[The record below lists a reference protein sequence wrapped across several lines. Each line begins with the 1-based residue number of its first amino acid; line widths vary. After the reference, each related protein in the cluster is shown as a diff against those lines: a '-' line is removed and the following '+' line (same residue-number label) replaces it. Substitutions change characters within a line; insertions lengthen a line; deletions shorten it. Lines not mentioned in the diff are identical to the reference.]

1 MITING
7 REYRNLEEQVLENQR
22 KIAEHYAIDRVLA
35 DFGIFVVGN
44 LPSAQD
50 LVGKVGEAYGEAYG
64 IGTAPP
70 YTFYVWTRAN
80 PDIGEDEPY
89 WFNIGQLAIEGPAG
103 PVGPEGPAGST
114 GQRGAT
120 IWTFSAATGNAPNAS
135 AFPTLLVGD
144 YALNLQN
151 GEYWKYLGAARW
163 ELLGLL
169 RGTQGIQ
176 GPEGPQ
182 GPAGP
187 RGPQGIQGPQGDP
200 GKFVHIAGVIP
211 SASQL
216 IDPATLRDLSK
227 AYLVGSAAPYDLY
240 IQVGDTPDTASWV
253 NTGHLNNG
261 TVVSV
266 NGVAQETW
274 NADTKLDKQT
284 TTPGKQ
290 FLYGFNGPAQT
301 TFPVDVS
308 WGANYIPVRDP
319 VGNVFAPPLSQ
330 QEQGSGRVYISGQYA
345 EKLIDDKLATF
356 ELPTVGAPLYEHN
369 IRMSNSLPP
378 LGYFYTSIY
387 TDSPEPMTAAQV
399 IKYLYDNRTR
409 EVSSYVTRE
418 LTGSYTAHIEDW
430 QYDTI
435 DEIVPCITV
444 ELTETTLLIARDL
457 DYQTGNPHGVILKAS
472 DEGEA
477 DPTQIEDNV
486 NLIAQVDE
494 SSGGS
499 TTAIID
505 VDSLPTENIN
515 ANAFYRVKTSAYT
528 LYNGV
533 KGEQGGVPT
542 RVIVVDTL
550 PEIGEPYVNADF
562 SEQTMYLQTSDLT
575 IHAYIDETTSDA
587 MGVPVGWLD
596 MSDTGRP
603 YAVVSSEAEATETD
617 TLYIVYNAGG
627 LFAYNGTEW
636 AEYVTKADLANA
648 GGSGGGKLYKHT
660 YQLNLPNISS
670 GKNGTMLISI
680 YRSSS
685 AAANIDDIFNWTPE
699 SGGVYSG
706 SVLVLDGNTTEGAAL
721 IMLAKANTETDLISG
736 FIFFMGGNVGQFSSN
751 TYQFRFISAEEV

>member
-1 MITING
+1 MISING
-7 REYRNLEEQVLENQR
+7 KEYRNLEEQVLENQR

-89 WFNIGQLAIEGPAG
+89 WFNIGQLAIAG
-103 PVGPEGPAGST
+103 PEGPEGPAGPAGAT

-135 AFPTLLVGD
+135 AFPTLLAGD

-240 IQVGDTPDTASWV
+240 IQVGNTPDTASWV

-284 TTPGKQ
+284 VSGDKVYGIQ
-290 FLYGFNGPAQT
+290 NGSQVLYPA
-301 TFPVDVS
+301 S
-308 WGANYIPVRDP
+308 YHIEAGAVIRRDP
-319 VGNVFAPPLSQ
+319 EGNVSAPPIST
-330 QEQGSGRVYISGQYA
+330 QELGQGYCYISGQYA
-345 EKLIDDKLATF
+345 EKLIDDKLANF
-356 ELPTVGAPLYEHN
+356 ELPTVAAPLYEHN

-387 TDSPEPMTAAQV
+387 TDSPEPMTAAQA

-409 EVSSYVTRE
+409 VIAQASRE
-418 LTGSYTAHIEDW
+418 LTGSYFAHIEDW

-435 DEIVPCITV
+435 DEIVPCLTV
-444 ELTETTLLIARDL
+444 ELTETTLLIARNI
-457 DYQTGNPHGVILKAS
+457 DYQTGNSIGVILKAS
-472 DEGEA
+472 DEGET

-486 NLIAQVDE
+486 NLIAQEDGVTKAE
-494 SSGGS
+494 FN
-499 TTAIID
+499 
-505 VDSLPTENIN
+505 SL
-515 ANAFYRVKTSAYT
+515 
-528 LYNGV
+528 
-533 KGEQGGVPT
+533 KGEVLVNEEDIANLEDTTEALANYNLPATYTIDNGGDDS
-542 RVIVVDTL
+542 RYNL
-550 PEIGEPYVNADF
+550 RMQSYGMEYN
-562 SEQTMYLQTSDLT
+562 
-575 IHAYIDETTSDA
+575 DETTFYDGNDVIIKTVGTNNIIPIVA
-587 MGVPVGWLD
+587 GDGVSITADESAKVFKINA
-596 MSDTGRP
+596 TG
-603 YAVVSSEAEATETD
+603 
-617 TLYIVYNAGG
+617 
-627 LFAYNGTEW
+627 
-636 AEYVTKADLANA
+636 
-648 GGSGGGKLYKHT
+648 GGSGGGKLYRHEIQVSIAGT
-660 YQLNLPNISS
+660 DVSDNNVALNASFARYNHSSEKISS
-670 GKNGTMLISI
+670 AEQLIAVLTTNQNFASLTDGVMFASFLVSGATTKIYFIGSI
-680 YRSSS
+680 LI
-685 AAANIDDIFNWTPE
+685 NIN
-699 SGGVYSG
+699 
-706 SVLVLDGNTTEGAAL
+706 
-721 IMLAKANTETDLISG
+721 
-736 FIFFMGGNVGQFSSN
+736 SSN
-751 TYQFRFISAEEV
+751 VIFYYQDENFEVTTGAIYPENITDFGVADTVTEV

>member
-1 MITING
+1 MIRIG
-7 REYRNLEEQVLENQR
+7 DHEYRNLEEQVLENQR

-44 LPSAQD
+44 LPSAQN
-50 LVGKVGEAYGEAYG
+50 LIGKVGEAYGEAYG

-80 PDIGEDEPY
+80 PDIGKNEPY
-89 WFNIGQLAIEGPAG
+89 WFNIGQLAIEGP
-103 PVGPEGPAGST
+103 EGPQGPQGQTGAT

-135 AFPTLLVGD
+135 AFPTLIVGD

-240 IQVGDTPDTASWV
+240 IQVGNTPDTASWV

-266 NGVAQETW
+266 NGEAQETW

-284 TTPGKQ
+284 VSGDKVYGIQ
-290 FLYGFNGPAQT
+290 NGSQVLYPA
-301 TFPVDVS
+301 S
-308 WGANYIPVRDP
+308 YHIEAGAVIRRDP
-319 VGNVFAPPLSQ
+319 EGNVSAPPIST
-330 QEQGSGRVYISGQYA
+330 QELGQGYCYISGQYA

-356 ELPTVGAPLYEHN
+356 ELPTVAAPLYEHN
-369 IRMSNSLPP
+369 IRMSNSIPA

-387 TDSPEPMTAAQV
+387 TDSAEPMTAAQV

-409 EVSSYVTRE
+409 EIAQASRE
-418 LTGSYTAHIEDW
+418 LTGSYFAHIEDW

-435 DEIVPCITV
+435 DEIVPCFTV
-444 ELTETTLLIARDL
+444 ELTETTLLIARDM
-457 DYQTGNPHGVILKAS
+457 DYQTGNPRGVTLNAN
-472 DEGEA
+472 DTTN
-477 DPTQIEDNV
+477 DPIQIEDNV
-486 NLIAQVDE
+486 NLIAQVDD
-494 SSGGS
+494 SSG
-499 TTAIID
+499 
-505 VDSLPTENIN
+505 
-515 ANAFYRVKTSAYT
+515 
-528 LYNGV
+528 
-533 KGEQGGVPT
+533 
-542 RVIVVDTL
+542 
-550 PEIGEPYVNADF
+550 
-562 SEQTMYLQTSDLT
+562 
-575 IHAYIDETTSDA
+575 
-587 MGVPVGWLD
+587 
-596 MSDTGRP
+596 
-603 YAVVSSEAEATETD
+603 
-617 TLYIVYNAGG
+617 
-627 LFAYNGTEW
+627 
-636 AEYVTKADLANA
+636 
-648 GGSGGGKLYKHT
+648 GGSGGGKLYRHFVTINNTGNDIVTNEDSVLSLYHT
-660 YQLNLPNISS
+660 FYSYSSEPITSLDDFEMTELEGELQYVLSPSS
-670 GKNGTMLISI
+670 GYVIANEKTSNINLSI
-680 YRSSS
+680 IAMSEGLKLLLV
-685 AAANIDDIFNWTPE
+685 NIVTYE
-699 SGGVYSG
+699 
-706 SVLVLDGNTTEGAAL
+706 GNSAAL
-721 IMLAKANTETDLISG
+721 IYLVSDTVVIADVVTE
-736 FIFFMGGNVGQFSSN
+736 V
-751 TYQFRFISAEEV
+751 